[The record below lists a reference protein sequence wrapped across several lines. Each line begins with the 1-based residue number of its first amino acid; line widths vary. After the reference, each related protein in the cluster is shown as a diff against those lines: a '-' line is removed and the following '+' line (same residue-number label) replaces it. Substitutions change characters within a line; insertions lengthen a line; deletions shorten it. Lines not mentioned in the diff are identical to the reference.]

1 MAFICVDITMESAIQ
16 KALKVA
22 SEKQI
27 TGKLVTPFILQ
38 YIADLTDGRSLQTSI
53 LQTVL
58 LLVYCT
64 IVSTK
69 PLTSIIRTVNKS
81 IKF

>member
-16 KALKVA
+16 EALKMA
-22 SEKQI
+22 SEKKI

-38 YIADLTDGRSLQTSI
+38 YIADLTDGCSLQTSI

-64 IVSTK
+64 IASTK
-69 PLTSIIRTVNKS
+69 PLTSLISTVNKS